1 MECLFDFQ
9 LFGGGEGLTSFP
21 ITLTQST
28 TNVLA
33 ERRRTKVKITLLTAL
48 LIGNPQGAEG
58 GDVKELSYSSIG
70 SYVNWKVKLLSRK
83 EKNHGLKGVY

>member
-1 MECLFDFQ
+1 MESLFDFQ
-9 LFGGGEGLTSFP
+9 FFGVGEGLTSLP
-21 ITLTQST
+21 VTLTQST

-58 GDVKELSYSSIG
+58 GDVKRLSYSSIR
-70 SYVNWKVKLLSRK
+70 SYVNWGVKPFSFEG
-83 EKNHGLKGVY
+83 EKS